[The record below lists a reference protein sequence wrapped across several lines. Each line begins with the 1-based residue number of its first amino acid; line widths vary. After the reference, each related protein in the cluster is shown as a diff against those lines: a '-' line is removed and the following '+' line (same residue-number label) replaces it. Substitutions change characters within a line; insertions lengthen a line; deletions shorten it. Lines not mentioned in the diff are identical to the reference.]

1 MSRPG
6 SNHHFDRVIMVD
18 WSANSSPK
26 RGRDSIWIA
35 VGSPAD
41 GVEHLVNPPTRSAA
55 MAWLVDLLDT
65 TRHERV
71 LVGFDFSFGYPAG
84 FAAALTGRA
93 QADWADVWRWMAEH
107 LTDDD
112 HNRNNRLDV
121 IAQVNTQLQAAVG
134 SAPFW
139 GYPGRQRSDALGRTK
154 PPSYAPFDQFRLTEH
169 RVRTR
174 GYRPFSAWQLA
185 YNGSV
190 GSQMLLGLRSLHD
203 LRTQA
208 LLAGRTRVWPFE
220 TGLGA
225 TSIELVPGQVL
236 VAEIWPSLIQFDT
249 TAHPVRDAAQVL
261 SMVRHLMTLD
271 AEGALTPWFNPAL
284 SGQELVTVL
293 GEEGWTL
300 GVL

>member
-1 MSRPG
+1 MSRPE
-6 SNHHFDRVIMVD
+6 SKHHFDRVIMVD

-35 VGSPAD
+35 VGSPAQ

-55 MAWLVDLLDT
+55 MAWLVDLLGT

-84 FAAALTGRA
+84 FAAALTGRSE
-93 QADWADVWRWMAEH
+93 ADWADVWRWMAQH

-112 HNRNNRLDV
+112 QNRNNRLDAM
-121 IAQVNTQLQAAVG
+121 AQVNAQLQAAVG
-134 SAPFW
+134 TAPFW
-139 GYPGRQRSDALGRTK
+139 GYPGRARNDALGRTK

-190 GSQMLLGLRSLHD
+190 GSQMLLGLRSLQG
-203 LRTQA
+203 LRTHA

-225 TSIELVPGQVL
+225 ASIELAPGQVL
-236 VAEIWPSLIQFDT
+236 VAEIWPSLIQFDS

-261 SMVRHLMTLD
+261 SMVRHLITLD
-271 AEGALTPWFNPAL
+271 AEGALTPWFDPAL
-284 SGQELVTVL
+284 SGRELVTVL
-293 GEEGWTL
+293 GEEGWTA
-300 GVL
+300 GVS